1 LQEVLEEARLMR
13 ATIVNRRVWIEGFI
27 LVAISLVSLA
37 ESLRL
42 ISYEDPQLVT
52 DLLGP
57 GYYLLLMSIGMLVT
71 GVVHIYHH
79 RKERSMTKEETSKE
93 MRIRLMGSFV
103 ACVIYLI
110 LINTIGYSTATF
122 VFFVLMFRIVGI
134 RSWPYNF
141 VLSAFL
147 SVVFYFVFV
156 KFCNMIF
163 PRGILF

>member
-1 LQEVLEEARLMR
+1 MERIIL
-13 ATIVNRRVWIEGFI
+13 NRRVWVEG
-27 LVAISLVSLA
+27 LLMVVISLVSLA

-42 ISYEDPQLVT
+42 ISYEDPQMVT

-57 GYYLLLMSIGMLVT
+57 GYYLLLMSIGMLIT
-71 GVVHIYHH
+71 GIVHIYHH
-79 RKERSMTKEETSKE
+79 RKERSVVKEKSSKE

-122 VFFVLMFRIVGI
+122 VFFILMFRIVGI

-141 VLSAFL
+141 VLSALL

-156 KFCNMIF
+156 KFCNMVF